1 MKKLALIGCGLI
13 GNYHLEHFLDFDD
26 IEVVGFCDL
35 IAERAESFAKRVPDA
50 KAYTD
55 FRRMFDE
62 TEPDMLFI
70 GIPPDQ
76 HGEIEFEAIRR
87 RIPFFVEKPLA
98 LDLDL
103 ARRINA
109 AVEEA
114 GLITACGFQVRY
126 SSLVEPNR
134 RFIRENEVV
143 FIDCLRMGGIPGA
156 PWWTDKARS
165 GGQIV
170 EQTIH
175 QFDIIR
181 YLFDEPVEVFTYG
194 TRGFVKGVPG
204 YDTDD
209 LTTTVVRFRGGAL
222 GTLSTGCYATG
233 GDAVDNKLTFS
244 ARDCRA
250 ELRILTDLRLV
261 GTAAAGAA
269 RRDGGEGDGDGSD
282 EGGGEGGSGGLVVKG
297 DGAMYAS
304 GDGGV
309 LLRETNKAGILC
321 DRTFIDAVISGDGS
335 KIRSPYAD
343 ALKSLEFT
351 LACNRS
357 METGQPVKLNLG

>member
-13 GNYHLEHFLDFDD
+13 GNYHLEHFLEFDD
-26 IEVVGFCDL
+26 IEIVGFCDL
-35 IAERAESFAKRVPDA
+35 IAERAESFAKRTPGG
-50 KAYTD
+50 KAYSD

-103 ARRINA
+103 ARRIAA
-109 AVEEA
+109 AVEDA

-134 RFIRENEVV
+134 AFIRENEIV
-143 FIDCLRMGGIPGA
+143 FIDCLRMGGIPGV
-156 PWWTDKARS
+156 PWWKEKARS

-209 LTTTVVRFRGGAL
+209 LTTTVVRFRNGAL

-233 GDAVDNKLTFS
+233 GDAADNKVTFS

-261 GTAAAGAA
+261 GAAAEVAGHSE
-269 RRDGGEGDGDGSD
+269 DSVDDD
-282 EGGGEGGSGGLVVKG
+282 GLVVKG

-304 GDGGV
+304 GDGGIV
-309 LLRETNKAGILC
+309 LRETNNAGILC

-335 KIRSPYAD
+335 QIRSSYAD

-351 LACNRS
+351 IACNRS
-357 METGQPVKLNLG
+357 METGRPVKLDLG